1 MNSGESRKPF
11 AIQLRILVATK
22 WYLNYIDLRTNLISL
37 SLSIWAM
44 KEKEVLQPTNSLKKG
59 TITFSFCLE
68 VSNNLMKSFINSS
81 KAEMFP
87 NQKDK
92 SLKKSKRR
100 KRIKANRLEQDN
112 SKRKWINSEENILFP
127 FFFALKK

>member
-1 MNSGESRKPF
+1 MR
-11 AIQLRILVATK
+11 
-22 WYLNYIDLRTNLISL
+22 
-37 SLSIWAM
+37 
-44 KEKEVLQPTNSLKKG
+44 EKEVLQPTNSLKKG
-59 TITFSFCLE
+59 TTTFSFCLE